1 MTGTLKLRFLPVA
14 KGLMLESSSEDGK
27 DLGKSRLEGEKPSVL
42 FGHLELPIGHD
53 VTIIDRLW
61 AT

>member
-1 MTGTLKLRFLPVA
+1 
-14 KGLMLESSSEDGK
+14 MLESSSEDGK

-61 AT
+61 VT